1 MMLQKAAMSTWYDLM
16 HHVVTLVGGYTQ
28 RIHGKRDP
36 GPVRTMVPAE
46 QQREAMRFLLEEA
59 FVPPTW
65 LSDPALSRILPEA
78 WRRRSEDDLQAVMS
92 AQRRNLPGKNGS
104 GHGKA

>member
-1 MMLQKAAMSTWYDLM
+1 MSTWYDLM

-46 QQREAMRFLLEEA
+46 KQREAMRFLLEED

-65 LSDPALSRILPEA
+65 LRDPALSRLLPEA
-78 WRRRSEDDLQAVMS
+78 WRRQIGRASCRERVC
-92 AQRRNLPGKNGS
+92 RYGS
-104 GHGKA
+104 IPVVAGSLKKKQK